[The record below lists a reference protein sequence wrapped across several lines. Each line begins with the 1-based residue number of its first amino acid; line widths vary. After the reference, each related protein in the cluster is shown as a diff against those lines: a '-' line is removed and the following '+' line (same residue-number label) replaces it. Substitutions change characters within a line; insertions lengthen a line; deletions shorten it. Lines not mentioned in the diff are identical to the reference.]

1 MRVVDMMLDE
11 YLHEAAQTRKVLE
24 RIPTDKATF
33 APHEKSMTMAN
44 LAVHVVDLASWTTM
58 TLTTTELDV
67 AGGYAMP
74 TFTTTEALL
83 GIFDKNVEDAKNAL
97 MSAHDEE
104 LGVTWTLRAG
114 SHVILAMPRG
124 QCLRSMCFNHTV
136 HHRGQL
142 SVYLRLVG
150 VPVPGMYGPSADE
163 A

>member
-1 MRVVDMMLDE
+1 MRIVDVMLGE

-33 APHEKSMTMAN
+33 APHEKSMTMAK

-67 AGGYAMP
+67 QGGYEMP
-74 TFTTTEALL
+74 TFTTTAALL
-83 GIFDKNVEDAKNAL
+83 EIFDKNVEDGKNAL
-97 MSAHDEE
+97 MAANDEQ

-114 SHVILAMPRG
+114 DHVILAMPRG
-124 QCLRSMCFNHTV
+124 QCVRSMCFNHTV

-163 A
+163 S